1 MRRRPG
7 TSAAGG
13 RSTRRRSRWA
23 LLSHLSAG
31 RWGEV
36 TLADRTAGLAWA
48 AEAEAGHV
56 QATAALRTA
65 PVRGNLHAG
74 WGCRSPP
81 RGACA
86 PAGPLVARHAP
97 DSQSGGSPIP
107 APSQGFS
114 PTVREMSVSGQRGTA
129 SDTARR
135 PTPAPNR
142 DTSVPENLAR
152 CALIGGIV
160 SSREE
165 AFMSHFFG
173 LFLLCLAVTLAVL
186 GNGHKP

>member
-1 MRRRPG
+1 GQLGRWRAVHK
-7 TSAAGG
+7 AALKVGA
-13 RSTRRRSRWA
+13 A
-23 LLSHLSAG
+23 LGAG

-114 PTVREMSVSGQRGTA
+114 PTVREMSVSGQR
-129 SDTARR
+129 ARLQIPPADPLR
-135 PTPAPNR
+135 PR
-142 DTSVPENLAR
+142 
-152 CALIGGIV
+152 IGIRP
-160 SSREE
+160 SR
-165 AFMSHFFG
+165 
-173 LFLLCLAVTLAVL
+173 
-186 GNGHKP
+186 KI